1 MEKQADVTG
10 HVTVSLGQDQ
20 MAINLILPASPTLIR
35 AIMGINEALKVL
47 NVSINNLE
55 SKTESINYGCFKS
68 CSFCLSLYCP
78 SLLTGPS
85 FMFSNSETNK
95 DLDHS

>member
-47 NVSINNLE
+47 NVE